1 VFLPQENPAFA
12 ETEPKKS
19 APDKPVLDFDLRNP
33 SMMVNRPGWLAR
45 LIGALLFRRV
55 RFDDEHVNRIQ
66 ELHQEGSLV
75 YVMSSQS
82 LLDYLYFNW
91 VFLRKKLPLAVF
103 GKGMRMWPFRSMLT
117 MFKSMF
123 RWVFGRRKNKSEHD
137 ILRHAP
143 HQKKPVVL
151 FLRKARAILPWWGE
165 FKEDPLRSI
174 VAAQRQMDDP
184 IILLP
189 LVLVW
194 ERKPSRFQ
202 RSLFDILFGN
212 PDAPGRLRKLFNFL
226 RHRKRAL
233 VQLAAPLNLKE
244 FLEEHEHLQ
253 REEAVGQKVR
263 WALNRRIYLEERI
276 IRGPVLKPAK
286 RMREEIL
293 RLKQV
298 EQLIQTTADN
308 DKRSPRSVR
317 KKVRRYLKEIVAD
330 WKLGV
335 VEFLCFLL
343 TFIFSRIYAGI
354 EVNGLNH
361 VRDAARQAP
370 LVILPCHRSHSDYL
384 LISYVFYA
392 HGLVPPHIAA
402 GKNLSFWP
410 LGPLF
415 RRGGAFFLRRG
426 FRQNPI
432 YKQIFETYFHKLLKE
447 GYSIEFFL
455 EGGRSRTGK
464 LIRPRYGLLTHVV
477 NSVVA
482 GHAHDLR
489 VCPAAIGYEKII
501 EGASFLDELSGVDKD
516 QENITELLRATKV
529 LRSRYGRVYLNFD
542 ESFSVRD
549 FLLEHDV
556 DLENGFRDEDER
568 KMVVK
573 RLGYRVLTG
582 INHSMVSTPSAVVAT
597 ALLGNSRRGISRQT
611 LLRRVGAIL
620 EYLLRRNVPFSSSF
634 KTLLSANRVALEQK
648 RTEENATAATA
659 LAMLDGRNNLSKT
672 LGDSV
677 GLIVDQSTAML
688 ASAKLINRHKFADD
702 AVYQVPPHKR
712 QSLDYYR
719 NNLVHH
725 FVREGMLAAALL
737 GCRSMGDIWG
747 DRVKKETLFLSK
759 LLKYEFVY
767 EQGRSFDDQYRETIQ
782 LFQEAKLIEGDR
794 AAKIT
799 IPPESQRVLRL
810 LANMSLPVIEGYFVV
825 SRTLTKLKGPQPKKV
840 VLQWIQLVGER
851 LWREGD
857 ITYREAVSSVT
868 FNNAVDWLMNQGI
881 VSRVRQSEGRKT
893 IEYFEPGPRTIEDP
907 DACETIANRLSRF
920 LIRID

>member
-1 VFLPQENPAFA
+1 MIEERKPDDSAA
-12 ETEPKKS
+12 E
-19 APDKPVLDFDLRNP
+19 KPIPDFDLRNP
-33 SMMVNRPGWLAR
+33 SMMVNRPGLLAR
-45 LIGALLFRRV
+45 LIGAILFRSV
-55 RFDDEHVNRIQ
+55 RFDDEHVSQIQ
-66 ELHQEGSLV
+66 DIHQEGSLV

-103 GKGMRMWPFRSMLT
+103 GKGMRMWPFRSMMT
-117 MFKSMF
+117 MSKSMF
-123 RWVFGRRKNKSEHD
+123 RWVFGRRKAKTDHD

-143 HQKKPVVL
+143 HQKKPVVI

-174 VAAQRQMDDP
+174 VAAQRHQDEP

-212 PDAPGRLRKLFNFL
+212 PDAPGRLRKLFNFV

-233 VQLAAPLNLKE
+233 VQLAKPLNLKE
-244 FLEEHEHLQ
+244 FLEEHANLQ
-253 REEAVGQKVR
+253 NDEAIGQKVR

-293 RLKQV
+293 RLK
-298 EQLIQTTADN
+298 EIDTLIQTNAESE
-308 DKRSPRSVR
+308 KRSERKVR
-317 KKVRRYLKEIVAD
+317 KRVRRYLKEIIAD
-330 WKLGV
+330 WKMGI

-354 EVNGLNH
+354 EVEGLNR
-361 VRDAARQAP
+361 VREAARKAP

-384 LISYVFYA
+384 LISYVFYT

-410 LGPLF
+410 LGPIF

-464 LIRPRYGLLTHVV
+464 LIRPRYGLLTHVIS
-477 NSVVA
+477 SVVD

-501 EGASFLDELSGVDKD
+501 ESASFLKELSGRDKD
-516 QENITELLRATKV
+516 QENITELLRASQV

-542 ESFSVRD
+542 DSFSVRE
-549 FLLEHDV
+549 FLLEHHV
-556 DLENGFRDEDER
+556 DLENGFKNEEER

-582 INHSMVSTPSAVVAT
+582 INHAMVATPSAVVAT

-620 EYLLRRNVPFSSSF
+620 EYLMRRNTPFSSSF
-634 KTLLSANRVALEQK
+634 STLLSTNRVPLEQS
-648 RTEENATAATA
+648 RTEEETSVASSI
-659 LAMLDGRNNLSKT
+659 AMLDGRNNLSNT
-672 LGDSV
+672 LGECV
-677 GLIVDQSTAML
+677 GAIVDKTTAML
-688 ASAKLINRHKFADD
+688 TSAKLITRHKFSDD

-725 FVREGMLAAALL
+725 FVRESILAAALL
-737 GCRSMGDIWG
+737 GCRNTGDMWG
-747 DRVKKETLFLSK
+747 DRVKRETIFLSQ

-767 EQGRSFDDQYRETIQ
+767 EQSRDFDDQYRETIQ

-794 AAKIT
+794 AAKIN
-799 IPPESQRVLRL
+799 IPAESQRVLRL

-840 VLQWIQLVGER
+840 VLKWIQVVGER
-851 LWREGD
+851 LWREGE
-857 ITYREAVSSVT
+857 ITYKEAVSSVT
-868 FNNAVDWLMNQGI
+868 FNNAVDWLMDQGI
-881 VSRVRQSEGRKT
+881 VSRIRQSEGRKSV
-893 IEYFEPGPRTIEDP
+893 EYFEPGPRAIEEK
-907 DACETIANRLSRF
+907 DACANIANRLSRF